1 MTQEL
6 VLVVLLSG
14 LVGLIWVMT
23 VAILSGD
30 QPRARGHE
38 TGTSSGQRDDGQHR
52 EGGLKRRTIAA

>member
-30 QPRARGHE
+30 QPRTRGHE
-38 TGTSSGQRDDGQHR
+38 TGTSSGQRDDSQHR
-52 EGGLKRRTIAA
+52 DGGLKRRTIAA

>member
-38 TGTSSGQRDDGQHR
+38 TGASSGQREDGQR
-52 EGGLKRRTIAA
+52 RDGGLKRRTIAA

>member
-30 QPRARGHE
+30 QPSARGHE
-38 TGTSSGQRDDGQHR
+38 TGTSSGQRDDGQHQDGR
-52 EGGLKRRTIAA
+52 LKRRTIAA

>member
-30 QPRARGHE
+30 HPKARGHE
-38 TGTSSGQRDDGQHR
+38 TGTSSGHRDDGQHR
-52 EGGLKRRTIAA
+52 DGALKRHTIAA

>member
-23 VAILSGD
+23 VAIVSGD
-30 QPRARGHE
+30 HPTARSHE
-38 TGTSSGQRDDGQHR
+38 TQNPAGQRDGAQHPD
-52 EGGLKRRTIAA
+52 GGLKHRTIAA